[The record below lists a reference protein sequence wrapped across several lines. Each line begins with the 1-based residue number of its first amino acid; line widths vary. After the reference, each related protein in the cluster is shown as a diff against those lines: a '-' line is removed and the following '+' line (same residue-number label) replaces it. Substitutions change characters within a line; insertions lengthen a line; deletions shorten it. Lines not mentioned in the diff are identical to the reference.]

1 MSVSSRTAR
10 PGHPHPVDAGP
21 GSPLK
26 LERGSW
32 GGVLKRTWKEFRE
45 DSVTDWAA
53 ALTYYG
59 VLSIFPALLVL
70 VSLLGVAGESATDEV
85 LANLTTVA
93 PGPGREIATSAVEN
107 LQGGGAGIAL
117 IVGLAAAL
125 WSASGYVSAFSR
137 ASNAIWEVEEGR
149 PFYKLRPQQL
159 LLTAVLL
166 VLLAASA
173 LTVVAT
179 GGIAEQAGTML
190 GVSDSAV
197 EVWDIAKWPV
207 LALVVSLMLA
217 VLYWAAPNAQQ
228 PGFRWITPGSLVAV
242 ILWIVASGLFAL
254 YLANFASY
262 NETYGSLGG
271 VIAFLVW
278 LWVTNI
284 AVLFGAEFNAEITRQ
299 KQIAGGQSPE
309 TEPIT
314 PPRQAPDED

>member
-1 MSVSSRTAR
+1 MSVSTRTGR
-10 PGHPHPVDAGP
+10 PGPHPVDAGP
-21 GSPLK
+21 DSPTDLR
-26 LERGSW
+26 RGSW
-32 GGVLKRTWKEFRE
+32 GATLKRTWKEFRE

-53 ALTYYG
+53 ALTYYA

-93 PGPGREIATSAVEN
+93 PGPGRDIATSAVEN
-107 LQGGGAGIAL
+107 LQSGGAGIAL
-117 IVGLAAAL
+117 VVGLLGAL

-137 ASNAIWEVEEGR
+137 ASNSIWEVEEGR
-149 PFYKLRPQQL
+149 PFYVLRPQQL

-173 LTVVAT
+173 LAVVAT
-179 GGIAEQAGTML
+179 GGIAEQAGTLL

-197 EVWDIAKWPV
+197 AVWDVAKWPV
-207 LALVVSLMLA
+207 LILVVSLMLA

-228 PGFRWITPGSLVAV
+228 AGFRWISPGSIVAV
-242 ILWIVASGLFAL
+242 VLWIIASGLFAL

-278 LWVTNI
+278 LWVTNV
-284 AVLFGAEFNAEITRQ
+284 AVLFGAEFNAELTRAR
-299 KQIAGGQSPE
+299 QIAAGQSPE

-314 PPRQAPDED
+314 PPRRAPDEG